1 MEKYRILEAL
11 LGKYPS
17 TVDWNESEEGIEALI
32 EDTINLKIRSYTGSI
47 QGYSLN
53 QFDFSVI
60 KTAYQGERQF
70 SSIRLS
76 GSNTNTLGYLFP
88 IASLRT
94 GKEITQNK
102 WPLLYAA
109 AAIRSIF
116 IEGIAND
123 LIVSPDLA
131 STNLEFEITDLFP
144 NDLAIMVVG
153 KEQLNN
159 AKSTLD
165 SLKLMIQA
173 NGYFLYPEKDELN
186 QPEAAPEFDEKIK
199 LKPLAEP
206 LLSECPE
213 LLWIISSAKR
223 EESLSAKFLTLYQ
236 VIEHFIS
243 RVFHKYMEEI
253 SKSSAFENNPWLLRE
268 KITDV
273 VAEKWRLNRLQSCFL
288 KKGYD
293 AEIFNECTKRCDN
306 LLVSLGEVNPEENTS
321 TSWSNSLYKVR
332 NILIHRQVSLF
343 SKKDIRK
350 GLGEVCEILFDVCFE
365 ILAHYSEE
373 KIVPL
378 VCSVRSDES
387 TSSNSNSGEV
397 SPENNPSDL
406 SLESAN

>member
-17 TVDWNESEEGIEALI
+17 TVDWNESEAGIEALI
-32 EDTINLKIRSYTGSI
+32 EDTINLKVYSYTGSI
-47 QGYSLN
+47 QEYSLN
-53 QFDFSVI
+53 QFEFSVI
-60 KTAYQGERQF
+60 KTAHQGERQF

-109 AAIRSIF
+109 AAIRAIF

-123 LIVSPDLA
+123 LIVFPDLA

-153 KEQLNN
+153 KEQLNK

-173 NGYFLYPEKDELN
+173 NGYSLYPEKDDLN
-186 QPEAAPEFDEKIK
+186 QPEASPEFDEKIK

-253 SKSSAFENNPWLLRE
+253 SKSSAFENNPWLLRK

-288 KKGYD
+288 KGYD
-293 AEIFNECTKRCDN
+293 AEIFKECMKRCDN
-306 LLVSLGEVNPEENTS
+306 LLVSLGEVSPEENNKP
-321 TSWSNSLYKVR
+321 SWSNSLYKVR

-343 SKKDIRK
+343 SKKDIRSS
-350 GLGEVCEILFDVCFE
+350 LSEICEILFDVCFE

-373 KIVPL
+373 EIIPL
-378 VCSVRSDES
+378 VSSARSDES
-387 TSSNSNSGEV
+387 TLSSSNSGDTS
-397 SPENNPSDL
+397 SENNFSDL